1 MEGAEMSGFF
11 FFLLNI
17 SAAVAVML
25 SRVVVVVVKGTPIR
39 GSSLSLS
46 TVR

>member
-25 SRVVVVVVKGTPIR
+25 DRVVVVVKGTPIR
-39 GSSLSLS
+39 RSSLSLS